1 MVRCEDAPLVPH
13 DRGPG
18 YADDHDYAPTD
29 GALIAHKQ
37 VIDDG
42 SGAGNRQT
50 LTLTHATFS
59 PALPQSAFS
68 QPAEHLSDYSI
79 AGGATSATVPFQLLN
94 NHIYADV
101 SVNGAK
107 PLPFIFDTGG
117 HSILTPETAKLLA
130 VNSQGS
136 ETSTGGGEGTAQSG
150 VGTVKSLTVGGVT
163 LTNQPITVLT
173 FSPPGVE
180 GIDEA
185 GMLGYELFARFIT
198 RVDYGA
204 RTLTFFDKAHFDP
217 KDAGT
222 PVSMRLYHQFPEV
235 PGSYDGIAGR
245 FGIDTG
251 SRMTLMLTGPFVR
264 QNDLR
269 AKATSGN
276 EAMVGWG
283 IGGPSRA
290 FVTRGGE
297 LRLGDVTV
305 ENPLTAFSTDKGGA
319 GASEAFPNNV
329 GGGILKRFVVTFDY
343 DHNLM
348 YLKPIAEPV
357 ADLDTFDRS
366 GMWINQVDGGF
377 KIFDV
382 TKGGPAEAAGL
393 AKGDVIVAING
404 KPASSISL
412 SDIRQQL
419 RDDAPGAVVN
429 LTIKQESGS
438 KKVAVTLRDLI

>member
-1 MVRCEDAPLVPH
+1 
-13 DRGPG
+13 
-18 YADDHDYAPTD
+18 
-29 GALIAHKQ
+29 
-37 VIDDG
+37 
-42 SGAGNRQT
+42 
-50 LTLTHATFS
+50 
-59 PALPQSAFS
+59 
-68 QPAEHLSDYSI
+68 
-79 AGGATSATVPFQLLN
+79 
-94 NHIYADV
+94 
-101 SVNGAK
+101 
-107 PLPFIFDTGG
+107 
-117 HSILTPETAKLLA
+117 
-130 VNSQGS
+130 
-136 ETSTGGGEGTAQSG
+136 
-150 VGTVKSLTVGGVT
+150 
-163 LTNQPITVLT
+163 
-173 FSPPGVE
+173 
-180 GIDEA
+180 
-185 GMLGYELFARFIT
+185 
-198 RVDYGA
+198 
-204 RTLTFFDKAHFDP
+204 
-217 KDAGT
+217 
-222 PVSMRLYHQFPEV
+222 
-235 PGSYDGIAGR
+235 
-245 FGIDTG
+245 
-251 SRMTLMLTGPFVR
+251 
-264 QNDLR
+264 
-269 AKATSGN
+269 
-276 EAMVGWG
+276 
-283 IGGPSRA
+283 
-290 FVTRGGE
+290 
-297 LRLGDVTV
+297 LGDVTV